1 MQKII
6 LDPLNTIDSVMWKHK
21 DHAVFLSY
29 LQTDGEKYL
38 IYRPGEERSE
48 LSAPSLEAA
57 RQLID
62 SEAE

>member
-21 DHAVFLSY
+21 DHTVLLSY

-48 LSAPSLEAA
+48 LSAPTLEDA